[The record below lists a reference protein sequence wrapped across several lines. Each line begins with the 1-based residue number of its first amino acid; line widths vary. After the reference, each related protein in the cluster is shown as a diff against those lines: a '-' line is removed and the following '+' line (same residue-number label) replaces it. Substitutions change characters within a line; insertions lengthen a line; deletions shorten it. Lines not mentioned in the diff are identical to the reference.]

1 MTKRSTPIP
10 WARYSTDQ
18 VEDLIAALLLRL
30 HPNASRMDGAG
41 GDDGIDVLLPVE
53 GGIHVFEI
61 KSYSTRLTAKQKTA
75 VKKSLTTAVKNS
87 DLRAWTL
94 VLPLD
99 HSPAERRWMNNVLA
113 KLTSV
118 PLTWMGLSRLEVEL
132 ATHRDLIR
140 AYAPGAVEDQAF
152 SLLAEYNQYEA
163 IPPRSAGELVERAQR
178 LQEQAA
184 AVDPCFDFGIDVQ
197 SESIT
202 LSLTPKNEHAPQISG
217 NISLTAAPGTAE
229 DAAIEEFMT
238 YGRPL
243 TLDASNIA
251 AFEVDVPFSV
261 QDLIPAESSPEQI
274 IIGPAAGSEPMRQLA
289 RIDAV
294 NGAGRVLG
302 SLAVTFTEAS
312 EGPRGGLYRAGH
324 DRSGFLRMAIKVSPD
339 RSGGQIEYQSEFMD
353 DLLPADVLP
362 SLRFLDAMRRSS
374 MLRLVANGSTT
385 PIRIPDAASR
395 MARIENLLHM
405 AEAFDRISQTVG
417 IVLPLP
423 KRWSDD
429 DATNVTFYDRLLR
442 EGTAP
447 YPPADFH
454 FTMPAEQ
461 ARALLGRGPLP
472 RLTMTGQGDRMP
484 ELLGHEL
491 PLPGKME
498 FESQGLLVA
507 NLPHL
512 ATQCAADP
520 PPDTVD
526 VVLVSD
532 LTTTS
537 VFRIVPDTEQ

>member
-1 MTKRSTPIP
+1 MAPEVLSPSANQSHFELSNVLPQLPTNELAIP
-10 WARYSTDQ
+10 CALSPRGNRRGGRDRGHTTREGPDQGTDQ
-18 VEDLIAALLLRL
+18 HRTDIHWE
-30 HPNASRMDGAG
+30 S
-41 GDDGIDVLLPVE
+41 LPARCR
-53 GGIHVFEI
+53 
-61 KSYSTRLTAKQKTA
+61 SQATPDS
-75 VKKSLTTAVKNS
+75 
-87 DLRAWTL
+87 
-94 VLPLD
+94 
-99 HSPAERRWMNNVLA
+99 HSPSGRE
-113 KLTSV
+113 T
-118 PLTWMGLSRLEVEL
+118 SRLQQL
-132 ATHRDLIR
+132 RI
-140 AYAPGAVEDQAF
+140 
-152 SLLAEYNQYEA
+152 
-163 IPPRSAGELVERAQR
+163 GER
-178 LQEQAA
+178 
-184 AVDPCFDFGIDVQ
+184 GIDVQ